1 MDLERKLKGELNG
14 YGNLLK
20 NPISPGYI
28 ESNSAKIFLIQE
40 KDKVFFMKIEVA

>member
-14 YGNLLK
+14 YANLLK

-28 ESNSAKIFLIQE
+28 ESNPAKIFLIQE
-40 KDKVFFMKIEVA
+40 VHQAFFMKIEVA